1 MSKVKIQGNSSG
13 TGTFTISA
21 PNSNTDRSLTL
32 PDGAGEIITSSTIG
46 SNMPSGS
53 IIQVVNSD
61 NSYETSTTNTTVDV
75 LSSSGTT
82 WETSITP
89 SSTSSKIIVSAH
101 IFVKSSYWM
110 AADVRTRLDI
120 LYKVG
125 SGSYSSLSNN
135 QMYSLY
141 DYGGDGVSFEYIV
154 PFQYQISPSTTDAV
168 TFKFTCRSINSGCA
182 TEVNGSG
189 TSGNST
195 CILYEVA

>member
-1 MSKVKIQGNSSG
+1 MAIISNGTTIISGGALASGIGGKV
-13 TGTFTISA
+13 
-21 PNSNTDRSLTL
+21 L
-32 PDGAGEIITSSTIG
+32 
-46 SNMPSGS
+46 
-53 IIQVVNSD
+53 QVVYSENTYAM
-61 NSYETSTTNTTVDV
+61 NTTSTTDVDV
-75 LSSSGTT
+75 LSASGVT

>member
-1 MSKVKIQGNSSG
+1 
-13 TGTFTISA
+13 
-21 PNSNTDRSLTL
+21 
-32 PDGAGEIITSSTIG
+32 
-46 SNMPSGS
+46 MPSGS

-125 SGSYSSLSNN
+125 SGSYSSLSN
-135 QMYSLY
+135 
-141 DYGGDGVSFEYIV
+141 
-154 PFQYQISPSTTDAV
+154 T
-168 TFKFTCRSINSGCA
+168 KINSF
-182 TEVNGSG
+182 
-189 TSGNST
+189 
-195 CILYEVA
+195 